1 MNTGDELIRSQ
12 NGLVTTI
19 AWAMDGKIKYALEG
33 SIFEAGSCIDFL
45 RDNLRIIDQ
54 ADDSEYMANKVEDT
68 NDCYFIPAFTG
79 LGAPYW
85 DQYARGSIVGL
96 TGSVNKYHIVR
107 AALESIGYLSCD
119 VIKAMQEDSNTK
131 IKSLTVDG
139 GVSKNNFLMKFL
151 SDIVDVHIERPKV
164 VELTALGACYMA
176 GLAVGFWK
184 SIDEIKENND
194 IDKEF
199 DPDMDEDERREKIS
213 RWHEAIK
220 YSMNWAK

>member
-1 MNTGDELIRSQ
+1 M
-12 NGLVTTI
+12 
-19 AWAMDGKIKYALEG
+19 
-33 SIFEAGSCIDFL
+33 

-107 AALESIGYLSCD
+107 AALEAIAYLSCD
-119 VIKAMQEDSNTK
+119 VIRAMQEDSNTK
-131 IKSLTVDG
+131 IRSLTVDG

-184 SIDEIKENND
+184 DIDEIRENNA
-194 IDKEF
+194 IDKCF
-199 DPDMDEDERREKIS
+199 DPEMDEYESCLLYTSPSPRDCS
-213 RWHEAIK
+213 
-220 YSMNWAK
+220 